1 MAGINKLAKR
11 QITMFLRK
19 KSEKPTVSSDMIN
32 KQKRYE
38 ALVHALHGDLYR
50 YAYWLVKDK
59 AVAED
64 IIQETFLRAWKSLD
78 ALKDEKAA
86 KSWLITILR
95 RENARRFER
104 KQFDLVDM
112 DDLSLADTSL
122 SNETE
127 MEHRELRRLMAG
139 LSEEY
144 REPLMLQIIFGYSGD
159 EIAQQLDLN
168 KNTVMTRLFRARNQI
183 KEALEKS
190 NENRGRK
197 NG

>member
-1 MAGINKLAKR
+1 MFSRKQPANDSVSEDMA
-11 QITMFLRK
+11 
-19 KSEKPTVSSDMIN
+19 N

-38 ALVHALHGDLYR
+38 ALVNALHSDIFR

-64 IIQETFLRAWKSLD
+64 IVQETFLRAWKSLD
-78 ALKDEKAA
+78 SLKDEKAA

-95 RENARRFER
+95 RENVRRFER

-112 DDLSLADTSL
+112 DDVSIADESL

-127 MEHRELRRLMAG
+127 IEHRELRRLMAE
-139 LSEEY
+139 LSDEY
-144 REPLMLQIIFGYSGD
+144 REPLMLQIIFGYSGE

-168 KNTVMTRLFRARNQI
+168 KNTVMTRLFRARNQL
-183 KEALEKS
+183 KESLERTDNS
-190 NENRGRK
+190 RGVK

>member
-1 MAGINKLAKR
+1 
-11 QITMFLRK
+11 MFFRK
-19 KSEKPTVSSDMIN
+19 QSANDSVSEDVVV

-38 ALVHALHGDLYR
+38 TLVHSLHADIFR

-64 IIQETFLRAWKSLD
+64 IVQETFLRAWKSLD
-78 ALKDEKAA
+78 SLKDEKAA

-112 DDLSLADTSL
+112 DDVTLEGDNL
-122 SNETE
+122 SNELE
-127 MEHRELRRLMAG
+127 IEYQELRLLMAD
-139 LSEEY
+139 LNEEY
-144 REPLMLQIIFGYSGD
+144 REPLILQVMYGYSGD
-159 EIAQQLDLN
+159 EIAKQLNLN
-168 KNTVMTRLFRARNQI
+168 KNTVMTRLFRARSQL

-190 NENRGRK
+190 NNSRGYK

>member
-1 MAGINKLAKR
+1 
-11 QITMFLRK
+11 MFSRK
-19 KSEKPTVSSDMIN
+19 QSQTASVSSDMAN

-38 ALVHALHGDLYR
+38 TLVLALHADIFR
-50 YAYWLVKDK
+50 YAYWLVRDK

-64 IIQETFLRAWKSLD
+64 ITQETFLRAWKSLD
-78 ALKDEKAA
+78 SLVDEKAA

-104 KQFDLVDM
+104 KQFDLVDI
-112 DDLSLADTSL
+112 DDVAVIDEQF
-122 SNETE
+122 SNEVAI
-127 MEHRELRRLMAG
+127 EHQELRTIMAS

-144 REPLMLQIIFGYSGD
+144 REPLMLQIVFGYSGD

-168 KNTVMTRLFRARNQI
+168 KNTVMTRLFRARNQV
-183 KEALEKS
+183 KEALENA
-190 NENRGRK
+190 NEQRGRS

>member
-1 MAGINKLAKR
+1 MFSRKQSANDSVSENMA
-11 QITMFLRK
+11 
-19 KSEKPTVSSDMIN
+19 S

-38 ALVHALHGDLYR
+38 ALVHALHTDIYR

-64 IIQETFLRAWKSLD
+64 IVQETFLRAWKSLD
-78 ALKDEKAA
+78 SLKDEKAA

-112 DDLSLADTSL
+112 DDVSLPDDSL

-127 MEHRELRRLMAG
+127 IEHRELRRLMAD

-144 REPLMLQIIFGYSGD
+144 REPLMLQIMFGYSGD
-159 EIAQQLDLN
+159 EIAEQLDLN
-168 KNTVMTRLFRARNQI
+168 KNTVMTRLFRARNQL
-183 KEALEKS
+183 KEALEKANDS
-190 NENRGRK
+190 RGIR

>member
-1 MAGINKLAKR
+1 MFSRKQPANDSVSEDMA
-11 QITMFLRK
+11 
-19 KSEKPTVSSDMIN
+19 N

-38 ALVHALHGDLYR
+38 ALVNALHSDIFR

-64 IIQETFLRAWKSLD
+64 IVQETFLRAWKSLD
-78 ALKDEKAA
+78 SLKDEKAA

-112 DDLSLADTSL
+112 DDVSIADESL
-122 SNETE
+122 SNEIE
-127 MEHRELRRLMAG
+127 IEHRELRRLMAE
-139 LSEEY
+139 LSDEY
-144 REPLMLQIIFGYSGD
+144 REPLMLQIIFGYSGE

-168 KNTVMTRLFRARNQI
+168 KNTVMTRLFRARNQL
-183 KEALEKS
+183 KESLERTDNS
-190 NENRGRK
+190 RGVK

>member
-1 MAGINKLAKR
+1 MFSRKQSANDSVSEDMA
-11 QITMFLRK
+11 
-19 KSEKPTVSSDMIN
+19 N

-38 ALVHALHGDLYR
+38 ALVNALHSDIFR
-50 YAYWLVKDK
+50 YAYWLVRDK

-64 IIQETFLRAWKSLD
+64 IVQETFLRAWKSLD
-78 ALKDEKAA
+78 SLKDEKAA

-112 DDLSLADTSL
+112 DDVALADEGL

-127 MEHRELRRLMAG
+127 IEHRELRRLMAK
-139 LSEEY
+139 LSDEY
-144 REPLMLQIIFGYSGD
+144 REPLMLQIVFGYSGD
-159 EIAQQLDLN
+159 EIAKQLDLN
-168 KNTVMTRLFRARNQI
+168 KNTVMTRLFRARNQL
-183 KEALEKS
+183 KEALEKADNS
-190 NENRGRK
+190 RGYK